1 MEKREI
7 THYYQIKRYLG
18 RNNKHILM
26 YYIKSGIFIYREE
39 LEEK

>member
-26 YYIKSGIFIYREE
+26 CYIKYILEVEFLFI
-39 LEEK
+39 EKN